1 LPLST
6 TPLVTYTWFDRSS
19 SCYKSSPAEKE
30 CTMRFPRFRIFTWVI
45 LAINAIFLIWIIVGI
60 STRPNPD
67 DTASNVGTAIGAGL
81 IIGLWVAADL
91 ILGILWLI
99 TKPKTRDCPVCGR
112 TVKRGQMEC
121 KGCGY
126 DFAQAARFNHE
137 GGQSPPSPA

>member
-1 LPLST
+1 
-6 TPLVTYTWFDRSS
+6 
-19 SCYKSSPAEKE
+19 
-30 CTMRFPRFRIFTWVI
+30 MRFPRFRIFTWVI
-45 LAINAIFLIWIIVGI
+45 LAINAIFLVWIIGGVA
-60 STRPNPD
+60 TRPNPE

-99 TKPKTRDCPVCGR
+99 TKPKTRDCPACGR

-126 DFAQAARFNHE
+126 DFAQAARFNQ
-137 GGQSPPSPA
+137 GGQTPPRTA